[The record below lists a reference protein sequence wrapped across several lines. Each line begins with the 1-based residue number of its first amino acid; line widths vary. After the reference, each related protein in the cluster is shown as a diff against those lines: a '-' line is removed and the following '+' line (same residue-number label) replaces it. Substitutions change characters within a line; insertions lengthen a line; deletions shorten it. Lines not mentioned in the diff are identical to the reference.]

1 MYTGK
6 VCRFGEP
13 VFGCAKV
20 EGKATARWNRMVFLG
35 KSEPHDTYIL
45 YDGRG
50 LVLTRSVRR
59 VDTKWRSHLKYYMN
73 FAHWSW
79 GYKPGYGGRILPTKA
94 TKTALGASYHG
105 PPGAIEPSPF
115 GDEDAEAVKQ
125 KHWRRSEKF
134 SRRDKNFI
142 FNF

>member
-1 MYTGK
+1 
-6 VCRFGEP
+6 
-13 VFGCAKV
+13 
-20 EGKATARWNRMVFLG
+20 
-35 KSEPHDTYIL
+35 
-45 YDGRG
+45 
-50 LVLTRSVRR
+50 
-59 VDTKWRSHLKYYMN
+59 MN